1 MGANGLTVLNT
12 GAGKICSS
20 QSIGLSSLNIAILDR
35 QKYLLEDFTTILD
48 TETFAMQRAHSGLEL
63 LEMVAGPQLNNEE
76 PSCDVAV
83 IPHEVDAHE
92 GAQLCHMLRRLYNA
106 KKLII
111 LVLIPPFVDENVT
124 YNYLAAEVNEICVFP
139 LSRLA
144 ISSKFSLYADLVQA
158 QCRSKK
164 LSAFELGVAA
174 IKNDRERASEIAR
187 ILRTDC
193 VVQNVTIL
201 NVKSEKSS
209 KSFRKKRRRICE
221 LSLGSYAVMI
231 EAKAALSFDDI
242 RFFKAFLH
250 AAKRHQSSTLELST
264 IEGLNLVRDQHTEI
278 RGIKGANQYCE
289 IIYHSGSRHL
299 VRNTPL
305 KTIQSHFTRDFTR
318 CHKSWLVSNTVP
330 WRSFHKGRGRYII
343 AAESFFVPIGDRFL
357 PEIRR
362 SRPDWF
368 VT

>member
-1 MGANGLTVLNT
+1 MGANGLTVPYS
-12 GAGKICSS
+12 GSEQICSS
-20 QSIGLSSLNIAILDR
+20 QTIGLSSLKIASLVR
-35 QKYLLEDFTTILD
+35 QKYLLEDFTAILD
-48 TETFAMQRAHSGLEL
+48 TEIFAMQRAFSGLEL
-63 LEMVAGPQLNNEE
+63 LEMVAGSQLNNEE
-76 PSCDVAV
+76 PSCDIAI

-92 GAQLCHMLRRLYNA
+92 GAQLCHMLRRLYDT
-106 KKLII
+106 KKLLI

-124 YNYLAAEVNEICVFP
+124 HDYLAAEVNEICVFP

-158 QCRSKK
+158 QRRSKK
-164 LSAFELGVAA
+164 LSSFELGVAA

-187 ILRTDC
+187 TLRTDC
-193 VVQNVTIL
+193 VVKNVSIL
-201 NVKSEKSS
+201 NVKSVKSS

-221 LSLGSYAVMI
+221 LSVGSYVVSI
-231 EAKAALSFDDI
+231 EAKTALSLDDI

-250 AAKRHQSSTLELST
+250 AAMRHRSSTLELST

-278 RGIKGANQYCE
+278 CSIKGANQYCE

-305 KTIQSHFTRDFTR
+305 KTIQSHFARDFTR

-330 WRSFHKGRGRYII
+330 WRGFHKGRGRYII
-343 AAESFFVPIGDRFL
+343 SVESFFVPIGDRFL